1 MNAPIL
7 PPGATTPPRPAT
19 EAMTTHAPGP
29 LPGSLPSTFPGAAL
43 RARLRAALSPA
54 WAARLWRAA
63 AFLPALAFL
72 ATVLSPPF
80 NHDVAAVL
88 NFSERW
94 LAGERLYADLI
105 DVNPPLIFVLN
116 LIPAAIAAWTPLEGP
131 GALLACLVAFAALC
145 WWLSARLRAGMEE
158 GPIHAAFLTA
168 GIPLAFLLPGYD
180 FGQREVLMGT
190 VAVPYALLAARRIA
204 GLPTSR
210 PLLLGTALLAAIGF
224 ALKPYFLAVP
234 LLVEAAVLL
243 CRVAFPPSLPRL
255 VRALRDPV
263 PWTMAAVWLLYLAAI
278 PLLFPDYF
286 GHVVPLVWKYYV
298 DLGDLSLFSVLL
310 EPRMAEVALLLV
322 MVSTLC
328 LLRRWGPQVL
338 TLWAAA
344 AGAFVSGWVQ
354 HKGWTY
360 HAAPVL
366 MLGLLTA
373 ALIAARWL
381 DRVLAPAQA
390 RRLSWRLAAL
400 LCAGVFLVTVRGG
413 EAPMR
418 EIHWSSERG
427 GRLTAWLRQNAY
439 GERLLVLTPDI
450 FPIYPALN
458 YANAQSTLRFMNL
471 WLLQGTNNRC
481 PESGERYNEPWEMS
495 RAEFYVYR
503 TVAEDFARAPP
514 SAVLVTR
521 HVGIPWCG
529 REFDFIEY
537 FSRHPLFAEAFSNY
551 RAAGEIEGYRLFVRD
566 E

>member
-1 MNAPIL
+1 MNAPL
-7 PPGATTPPRPAT
+7 FPPPLRDSGLRDAGGKPSLRPADARS
-19 EAMTTHAPGP
+19 EALPADAAMP
-29 LPGSLPSTFPGAAL
+29 L
-43 RARLRAALSPA
+43 ARRSPALSPA
-54 WAARLWRAA
+54 LIARLWRAA
-63 AFLPALAFL
+63 ALLPALLFL
-72 ATVLSPPF
+72 AVVLSPPL

-116 LIPAAIAAWTPLEGP
+116 LLPAALAAWTPLESP
-131 GALLACLVAFAALC
+131 AALLLCLLALAALC
-145 WWLSARLRAGMEE
+145 WHLATRLRAGMEE
-158 GPIHAAFLTA
+158 GPVHAALLTA
-168 GIPLAFLLPGYD
+168 AIPLAFLLPGYD

-210 PLLLGTALLAAIGF
+210 PLLFGTALLAAVGF

-243 CRVAFPPSLPRL
+243 SRGTASFRPPHLR
-255 VRALRDPV
+255 RALRDPV
-263 PWTMAAVWLLYLAAI
+263 PWTMAAAWVLYVASI
-278 PLLFPDYF
+278 PVLFPDFF
-286 GHVVPLVWKYYV
+286 GHVVPLVLGYYV
-298 DLGDLSLFSVLL
+298 DLGELSLLD
-310 EPRMAEVALLLV
+310 ALLTPNLATV
-322 MVSTLC
+322 GILLLMLTTVC

-338 TLWAAA
+338 TLWAAT

-366 MLGLLTA
+366 MLGLLTT
-373 ALIAARWL
+373 ALIAARWF
-381 DRVLAPAQA
+381 DRVLAPAHA
-390 RRLSWRLAAL
+390 RRIGTRLAAL
-400 LCAGVFLVTVRGG
+400 LCAGIFLVTLRGG

-418 EIHWSSERG
+418 EIHWSTERG

-471 WLLQGTNNRC
+471 WLLQGTNNAC
-481 PESGERYNEPWEMS
+481 PANGERYNEPWEMS

-529 REFDFIEY
+529 KEFDFIEY

-551 RAAGEIEGYRLFVRD
+551 RAAGEIEGYKLFVRD